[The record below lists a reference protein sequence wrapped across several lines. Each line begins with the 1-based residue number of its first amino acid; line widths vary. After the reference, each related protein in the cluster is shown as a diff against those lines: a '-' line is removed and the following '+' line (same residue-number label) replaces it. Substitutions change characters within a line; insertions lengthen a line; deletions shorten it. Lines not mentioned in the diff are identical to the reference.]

1 MFAVVG
7 LIAVI
12 VTGAVLIDENTLT
25 QQEQEVKTQYIE
37 KK

>member
-12 VTGAVLIDENTLT
+12 VTGAVLIDENTST

>member
-12 VTGAVLIDENTLT
+12 VTGAVIVNENNSSQYET
-25 QQEQEVKTQYIE
+25 EVKTQYSE
-37 KK
+37 NQ